1 MDRVRDLVAAGG
13 VSVVLAQD
21 RDRFSREPAYTYLL
35 RREFEEH
42 GTALRALN
50 DRGDDSPEGQ
60 LTDGILDQLAK
71 YERAKIA
78 ERSRRGKIRK
88 AREGKVI
95 AGRMSRYGD
104 AARYGYRFN
113 EARDHLVVDEDKM
126 SVVRRIFR
134 MVGVEGM
141 PIYAVKRALDAEG
154 VSTATG
160 KGKWAAS
167 VIRDIITADL
177 YVPHPYRD
185 VVGLVSPDV
194 AATLEP
200 EESYC
205 LWTWGA
211 PRHTRRRVSELT
223 PEGRVYRTRSKV
235 SLKPEEDRI
244 YVPVPSSGIP
254 REWIFAAREA
264 IKDNRKTSNA
274 GRRFWELSGGILH
287 CGECGWTMYAHTAPP
302 VAGVYRNFYY
312 VCKAKYKKGPEF
324 CTATRT
330 RKAQERE
337 QLVWEEVRAYLEE
350 PERLRA
356 DLDRAVALE
365 RDAERGDPAREAK
378 VWAEKLAEADAKRV
392 RFQHAYAEGVV
403 GLEDL
408 RERLAELEE
417 EKVTAERELAA
428 LRDREARVRDLKR
441 DRDAVL
447 EGLLGDASEALDCMT
462 PEQRH
467 HFYKILRLKV
477 RLFADDS
484 MEITGVFPEP
494 IRSEPAFCTPNGSST
509 T

>member
-1 MDRVRDLVAAGG
+1 M
-13 VSVVLAQD
+13 
-21 RDRFSREPAYTYLL
+21 
-35 RREFEEH
+35 
-42 GTALRALN
+42 
-50 DRGDDSPEGQ
+50 
-60 LTDGILDQLAK
+60 
-71 YERAKIA
+71 
-78 ERSRRGKIRK
+78 
-88 AREGKVI
+88 
-95 AGRMSRYGD
+95 
-104 AARYGYRFN
+104 
-113 EARDHLVVDEDKM
+113 
-126 SVVRRIFR
+126 
-134 MVGVEGM
+134 
-141 PIYAVKRALDAEG
+141 
-154 VSTATG
+154 
-160 KGKWAAS
+160 
-167 VIRDIITADL
+167 
-177 YVPHPYRD
+177 
-185 VVGLVSPDV
+185 
-194 AATLEP
+194 
-200 EESYC
+200 
-205 LWTWGA
+205 
-211 PRHTRRRVSELT
+211 
-223 PEGRVYRTRSKV
+223 
-235 SLKPEEDRI
+235 
-244 YVPVPSSGIP
+244 
-254 REWIFAAREA
+254 
-264 IKDNRKTSNA
+264 
-274 GRRFWELSGGILH
+274 
-287 CGECGWTMYAHTAPP
+287 
-302 VAGVYRNFYY
+302 
-312 VCKAKYKKGPEF
+312 
-324 CTATRT
+324 
-330 RKAQERE
+330 
-337 QLVWEEVRAYLEE
+337 WEEVRAYLEE

>member
-1 MDRVRDLVAAGG
+1 MSGTNGHATNGSSAGLEREARAILCVILYARVSTQEQVEKGYSLAQQMEALREYAAREGYGVLEEVVDPGQSGASLERPGMDRVRDLVAAGG

-211 PRHTRRRVSELT
+211 TRHTRRRVSELT

-244 YVPVPSSGIP
+244 YVPVPSSPASRASGSSRPGRPSRTTARP
-254 REWIFAAREA
+254 RTPGVGSGSSRAASCTVGSA
-264 IKDNRKTSNA
+264 A
-274 GRRFWELSGGILH
+274 GRCTPTPLRRSPASTGTFTTSARPS
-287 CGECGWTMYAHTAPP
+287 T
-302 VAGVYRNFYY
+302 
-312 VCKAKYKKGPEF
+312 KKGPSF
-324 CTATRT
+324 APR
-330 RKAQERE
+330 
-337 QLVWEEVRAYLEE
+337 
-350 PERLRA
+350 
-356 DLDRAVALE
+356 
-365 RDAERGDPAREAK
+365 PARA
-378 VWAEKLAEADAKRV
+378 
-392 RFQHAYAEGVV
+392 
-403 GLEDL
+403 
-408 RERLAELEE
+408 
-417 EKVTAERELAA
+417 
-428 LRDREARVRDLKR
+428 
-441 DRDAVL
+441 
-447 EGLLGDASEALDCMT
+447 
-462 PEQRH
+462 
-467 HFYKILRLKV
+467 RLK
-477 RLFADDS
+477 S
-484 MEITGVFPEP
+484 
-494 IRSEPAFCTPNGSST
+494 GSNSCGRR
-509 T
+509 